1 MGIRTSLTKDI
12 MALTQLQKNVINRFL
27 QENVNIRENQQGGA
41 GWAWLTD
48 FVIKTKA
55 QQLVILRAWLDAK
68 KLELQDIDTE
78 QNKVEHEARI
88 AEEIALIDATNAG
101 L

>member
-1 MGIRTSLTKDI
+1 
-12 MALTQLQKNVINRFL
+12 MALTQLQKNVINSFL
-27 QENVNIRENQQGGA
+27 QENVNGRENQQGGA
-41 GWAWLTD
+41 GWVWLVD
-48 FVIKTKA
+48 FVIKSKA

-78 QNKVEHEARI
+78 QNKIEHDARI
-88 AEEIALIDATNAG
+88 VEEINLIDATNAG

>member
-1 MGIRTSLTKDI
+1 

-27 QENVNIRENQQGGA
+27 QENVNVRENQQGGA

-48 FVIKTKA
+48 FIIKTKA
-55 QQLVILRAWLDAK
+55 QQLTALRAWLDAK
-68 KLELQDIDTE
+68 KVELEEIDTE